1 MCSSVRSSWTTDVR
15 VTDATSPQERPEN
28 TSTPGTFR
36 SLRHQSARLFFF
48 GLFVSMV
55 GTWLQF
61 TATSFLLYDLTG
73 RATDMGLNAMFQFLP
88 MLFLGAWAGGFADRH
103 DRRIVTLCTQ
113 ASLAVLAL
121 VLGVLD
127 LTGLV
132 TLPVIYAMSFLLGIT
147 NAIDNPA
154 RRGLVTELV
163 PPEDIS
169 NVISLNTAVMTGSR
183 IFGPALAAVLVAPLG
198 TGWLF
203 IVNGLSFA
211 AILVALTRLSP
222 QSLYQTPQAK
232 PGGQPVRDALR
243 HVRDHGQ
250 LLVLFTVFT
259 VVCTFAYNYA
269 VVLPK
274 LLDEKWNATR
284 SFGWM
289 LAVISA
295 GSFLGSLSIARL
307 REVTSRWFFLAIVCA
322 GIGNIALAWSPNL
335 VAAYVWSVPLGWSL
349 GAMVS
354 SMNSLM
360 QVGLPSEMRSRMLAL
375 TAVAFLGSTPIGGPI
390 TGWIADNVS
399 NEWAM
404 GYGGVVSLV
413 CGFAY
418 FTVRSA
424 ERSSKAG

>member
-1 MCSSVRSSWTTDVR
+1 MSAP
-15 VTDATSPQERPEN
+15 DAVISPGTGETSKRA
-28 TSTPGTFR
+28 GTFR
-36 SLRHQSARLFFF
+36 SLRHRSARLFFF

-88 MLFLGAWAGGFADRH
+88 MLFLGAWAGGFADRRN
-103 DRRIVTLCTQ
+103 RRIVTLCTQ

-121 VLGVLD
+121 LLGVLD
-127 LTGLV
+127 LSELIS
-132 TLPVIYAMSFLLGIT
+132 LPVVYVMSFLLGVT

-163 PPEDIS
+163 PPDDIS

-183 IFGPALAAVLVAPLG
+183 IFGPALAALLVGPLG

-211 AILVALTRLSP
+211 AILVALTRLSST
-222 QSLYQTPQAK
+222 SLYQTPQAK
-232 PGGQPVRDALR
+232 PGGQPVREALR
-243 HVRDHGQ
+243 YVRDHGQ
-250 LLVLFTVFT
+250 LLVLFVVFT
-259 VVCTFAYNYA
+259 IVCTFAYNYA

-274 LLDEKWNATR
+274 LLDEKWDATR

-307 REVTSRWFFLAIVCA
+307 RVVTSRWFFVSIVCA
-322 GIGNIALAWSPNL
+322 GFGNIFLAWSPNL
-335 VAAYVWSVPLGWSL
+335 LVAYLWSVPLGWSL

-354 SMNSLM
+354 TMNSLM
-360 QVGLPSEMRSRMLAL
+360 QIGLPSEMRSRMLAL
-375 TAVAFLGSTPIGGPI
+375 TAVAFLGSTPVGGPI

-399 NEWAM
+399 NEWAL

-413 CGFAY
+413 CACAY
-418 FTVRSA
+418 FSVRSA
-424 ERSSKAG
+424 ERSTTGGRVTP